1 MPVFPVKCDVCKC
14 DYSNRDNPVTDMA
27 CNPTISQNNNENSN
41 TSQNGTGLPF
51 CNNTGDLN
59 YKSFNSGTG
68 ETAFIIRI
76 FEEVWTSFWKSK
88 PQKLLSSIRHNSL
101 KYFTHWW
108 IFSSSS
114 LSFFFMNYD
123 SVFEEILK
131 FQGNYWEFCFVWFET
146 LLIGLFWFRTEF
158 WLVVFGWIS
167 AAFVVGML

>member
-1 MPVFPVKCDVCKC
+1 MNILKIKLSKKKTVSCDSDSSYKNIFFKYVKRKFIILKIHKYLPVFPVKCDVCKC

-76 FEEVWTSFWKSK
+76 FEEV
-88 PQKLLSSIRHNSL
+88 
-101 KYFTHWW
+101 
-108 IFSSSS
+108 
-114 LSFFFMNYD
+114 
-123 SVFEEILK
+123 
-131 FQGNYWEFCFVWFET
+131 
-146 LLIGLFWFRTEF
+146 
-158 WLVVFGWIS
+158 
-167 AAFVVGML
+167 

>member
-41 TSQNGTGLPF
+41 TTSQNGTGLPF

-76 FEEVWTSFWKSK
+76 FEEV
-88 PQKLLSSIRHNSL
+88 
-101 KYFTHWW
+101 
-108 IFSSSS
+108 
-114 LSFFFMNYD
+114 
-123 SVFEEILK
+123 
-131 FQGNYWEFCFVWFET
+131 
-146 LLIGLFWFRTEF
+146 
-158 WLVVFGWIS
+158 
-167 AAFVVGML
+167 